1 LVFQQGLVMSTRTE
15 TRFWLIPV
23 ALLALLLVGMT
34 LTTVVWHHHDGAT
47 EAGCPI
53 CHLSHQP
60 IDSVAAVNHAPT
72 CALVAPAAGIHDAGL
87 ASSPALRRVPTRAPP
102 AA

>member
-1 LVFQQGLVMSTRTE
+1 MFRQTE
-15 TRFWLIPV
+15 TRCWLIPV

-34 LTTVVWHHHDGAT
+34 VTSVVWHHHDGAT

-60 IDSVAAVNHAPT
+60 IDKPAAADHAPT
-72 CALVAPAAGIHDAGL
+72 FALVAPTTEIRDAGL
-87 ASSPALRRVPTRAPP
+87 APTPALRRVPARAPP
-102 AA
+102 TA

>member
-1 LVFQQGLVMSTRTE
+1 LVIFKRTE
-15 TRFWLIPV
+15 TPFWLIPV

-34 LTTVVWHHHDGAT
+34 LTSVVWHHHDGAT

-60 IDSVAAVNHAPT
+60 FDRPAAASHAPT
-72 CALVAPAAGIHDAGL
+72 FAVVARAAETREAGPAPG
-87 ASSPALRRVPTRAPP
+87 PALRRAPARAPP
-102 AA
+102 TA